1 MEVIARRPDAH
12 SGAVLALAA
21 VDPIHPDALPT
32 LVSSSMDRTVATWHL
47 EPDDDDVHEEEEE
60 DDGESLDGSLDRVR
74 FRRDVQFGPD
84 DAPWWCLDVDEDY
97 LYAGTHA
104 RTVVA
109 RVAADPDLPPL
120 PGAVENHTGWV
131 RALASAPKTSRE
143 IAADPDAGDR
153 WRFSA
158 ACNVIR
164 VWHDVFR
171 DEEDE
176 SSPSDVDVDVDVDE
190 DATASESE
198 SDSESGSGSET
209 SALED
214 VGSASIFTGDVLSL
228 ASSRGRL
235 FAGVAD
241 GTVRGWTLEN
251 IPEISL
257 SDTVDDRRPTCRATR
272 TPTLAAMAASP
283 TMDGRVSALHA
294 TRDGRWVVAG
304 DASGA
309 LAVFPASDLSDNSEV
324 STRIRAAH
332 RGRVRALCE
341 GPGGTVCSAGE
352 DGVLRAWRVGV
363 TVGAETTSDEKEMS
377 DKKEKKPPRVT
388 LASETRVG
396 VDARTVREVRR
407 RGEVEGVVVGDAE
420 GGLWLVAATFAD
432 EDEKRGDGVGVS

>member
-1 MEVIARRPDAH
+1 MDVIARRPDAH

-21 VDPIHPDALPT
+21 VDPIDPDALPT
-32 LVSSSMDRTVATWHL
+32 LVSSSMDRTVAAWHL
-47 EPDDDDVHEEEEE
+47 EPDDDDVHEEEE
-60 DDGESLDGSLDRVR
+60 DDGSLDGSIDRVR
-74 FRRDVQFGPD
+74 FHRDVQFGPD
-84 DAPWWCLDVDEDY
+84 DAPWWCLDVDDDY

-120 PGAVENHTGWV
+120 PGAVEDHTGWV

-171 DEEDE
+171 DEEYE
-176 SSPSDVDVDVDVDE
+176 SSPSGEDEDE
-190 DATASESE
+190 DATASES
-198 SDSESGSGSET
+198 DSET

-214 VGSASIFTGDVLSL
+214 AGSASIFTGDVLSL

-235 FAGVAD
+235 FAGVAY
-241 GTVRGWTLEN
+241 GTVRGWTLES

-257 SDTVDDRRPTCRATR
+257 SDTVDDRRPTGRATR

-283 TMDGRVSALHA
+283 TMNGRVSALHA

-309 LAVFPASDLSDNSEV
+309 LAVFPASDLSDTPEV
-324 STRIRAAH
+324 STRLRDAH

-341 GPGGTVCSAGE
+341 GPRGTVCSAGE
-352 DGVLRAWRVGV
+352 DGVLRAWRVGAG
-363 TVGAETTSDEKEMS
+363 VGAETTSDKKEMS
-377 DKKEKKPPRVT
+377 DIKTKRSPRVT

-396 VDARTVREVRR
+396 VDARAVREVRR
-407 RGEVEGVVVGDAE
+407 RGKVEGVVVGDAE
-420 GGLWLVAATFAD
+420 GGLWLVMAT
-432 EDEKRGDGVGVS
+432 V

>member
-47 EPDDDDVHEEEEE
+47 EPDEDDVHEEAHD
-60 DDGESLDGSLDRVR
+60 DDGESLDGSLARVR

-120 PGAVENHTGWV
+120 PGAVEDHTGWV

-176 SSPSDVDVDVDVDE
+176 SSPSDEDEDEGE
-190 DATASESE
+190 DATD
-198 SDSESGSGSET
+198 SDAGSET

-251 IPEISL
+251 ITKISL
-257 SDTVDDRRPTCRATR
+257 SDTVDDRRPTGGATR

-283 TMDGRVSALHA
+283 AMDGRVSALHA

-324 STRIRAAH
+324 STRVRDAH

-363 TVGAETTSDEKEMS
+363 DVGAETTSDKKEMS
-377 DKKEKKPPRVT
+377 DKKAKRSPRVT

-396 VDARTVREVRR
+396 VDARAVREVRR

-420 GGLWLVAATFAD
+420 GGLWLVVTAT
-432 EDEKRGDGVGVS
+432 R